1 VLRKFF
7 PLDKNYLL
15 EEVQLRLQDVLLAQ
29 LFQLVK
35 SAYGQL
41 HNPLGLKDS
50 FSLQIQNYE
59 PTNLQSLQTFYQNL
73 AGVYRYKW
81 GDSQLEFV
89 WDGRDSEE
97 KYKEDWILF
106 FEKCVRQFCQQELF
120 IQAVLD
126 VTVFLPKKNPDEKI
140 ERHLTMAENRMN
152 HFMLQHFEVKLHKSK
167 GLVAMKV
174 A

>member
-1 VLRKFF
+1 MLRKFF

-15 EEVQLRLQDVLLAQ
+15 EEVQLQLQEELLSQ
-29 LFQLVK
+29 LFEKVK
-35 SAYGQL
+35 SAYGHL
-41 HNPLGLKDS
+41 HNPLGLKDA
-50 FSLQIQNYE
+50 FSLKIQSYE
-59 PTNLQSLQTFYQNL
+59 PSNLQSLQTFYQNL

-89 WDGRDSEE
+89 WDGRDNAE
-97 KYKEDWILF
+97 KYKEDWNRF
-106 FEKCVRQFCQQELF
+106 FNDCINRFCQQELF
-120 IQAVLD
+120 VQAVLD
-126 VTVFLPKKNPDEKI
+126 VTVFLPKENPDEKI

-167 GLVAMKV
+167 GIVNMKV

>member
-1 VLRKFF
+1 MLQKFF

-15 EEVQLRLQDVLLAQ
+15 EEVQLQLQSEL
-29 LFQLVK
+29 LFQLFEKVK
-35 SAYGQL
+35 SAYQRL
-41 HNPLGLKDS
+41 HNPLGLQDS
-50 FSLQIQNYE
+50 FSLQIQHFQ
-59 PTNLQSLQTFYQNL
+59 PTNLQSLQSFYINL

-89 WDGRDSEE
+89 WDGRDNEE
-97 KYKEDWILF
+97 KYKEDWVSF
-106 FEKCVRQFCQQELF
+106 FEKCVNQFCQQELF
-120 IQAVLD
+120 VQAFLD
-126 VTVFLPKKNPDEKI
+126 VTVFLPKENLDEKI
-140 ERHLTMAENRMN
+140 EKHLTMAENRMN

>member
-7 PLDKNYLL
+7 LLDKNYLL
-15 EEVQLRLQDVLLAQ
+15 EEVQLQLQDGLLGQ
-29 LFQLVK
+29 LFQQVK
-35 SAYGQL
+35 SAYELL

-50 FSLQIQNYE
+50 FSLKIQSYE
-59 PTNLQSLQTFYQNL
+59 PNNLQSLQTFYQNL

-89 WDGRDSEE
+89 WDGRDNEE
-97 KYKEDWILF
+97 KYREDWSLF
-106 FEKCVRQFCQQELF
+106 FEKCVSKFCQQELF
-120 IQAVLD
+120 VQAVLD
-126 VTVFLPKKNPDEKI
+126 VTVFLPKENPDEKI

-167 GLVAMKV
+167 GIVNMKV

>member
-15 EEVQLRLQDVLLAQ
+15 EEAQLLLQDKLLFH
-29 LFQLVK
+29 LFDQVK
-35 SAYGQL
+35 KAYELQR
-41 HNPLGLKDS
+41 NPLGLEDS
-50 FSLQIQNYE
+50 FSLQIQNYKLLY
-59 PTNLQSLQTFYQNL
+59 LQPLETFYQNL

-89 WDGRDSEE
+89 WDGRDNEE
-97 KYKEDWILF
+97 KYTEDWSLF
-106 FEKCVRQFCQQELF
+106 FEKSVSQFCQQELF
-120 IQAVLD
+120 VQAVLD
-126 VTVFLPKKNPDEKI
+126 VTVFLPKENPGEKI
-140 ERHLTMAENRMN
+140 EKHLTMAENRMN

-167 GLVAMKV
+167 GIVNMKV